1 MAGQPIDIFVSYKAE
16 DRARVARL
24 VAALEAE
31 GFSLWW
37 DTHIGGGTHWREDIQ
52 EHLDCAKCV
61 IVVWSRRSVGRE
73 GNFVR
78 DEATR
83 AQRRGAYLPVRI
95 DPVDPPLGFGEIQA
109 LSLVRWN
116 GDPSDPRFRAVTDAA
131 RACIAGEDIS
141 HHFHFAE
148 RGVSRRTA
156 IAGGSVAAVA
166 IAGVGA
172 WELLKPSA
180 AAAAGSIAVLPFA
193 NLSGDPAQS
202 YFSDGI
208 SDEIRSA
215 LTRLGGLTVIGSTS
229 SEAVR
234 NDDARTA
241 AKKLG
246 VAHILTG
253 NVRKSPSTIRIA
265 AELIDG
271 RTGADRWTQDYDRS
285 PGDTIKIQTDIAQNV
300 ASALQGAL
308 GLAVRA
314 AITLGGTADPVAQD
328 LLLQARK
335 LARGSDSAETR
346 RRTLALAE
354 AAIARDPN
362 YVDAYI
368 DKAIDLQGLAT
379 NYAPTPAKAADGL
392 AQAEAD
398 ARKAVALAPRL
409 GIAHA
414 ALAHIAS
421 FRLDFVTCLR
431 ETRMSLA
438 LAPDDPPA
446 LMAASEK
453 LAFFGDGAKAIGL
466 IDRAI
471 ELDPLNEVG
480 YSTKAEVLTLL
491 RRYPQA
497 IEAGSKALA
506 MVPDDSAAR
515 MAIGDARL
523 LLGQS
528 ANAKAEYEGLH
539 TDDPFR
545 VLRLALLAARTGDRA
560 GAEKMVEQVKQQFGA
575 AASYQYAEIYAQ
587 LGDKDRAFAE
597 IDNAVRARDPGLAS
611 VKVDPFFDPIRG
623 DPRYAALLKRLNFP
637 AQS

>member
-37 DTHIGGGTHWREDIQ
+37 DTHIGGGTHWREDIE
-52 EHLDCAKCV
+52 EHLEGAKCV

-109 LSLVRWN
+109 LSLVRWK
-116 GDPSDPRFRAVTDAA
+116 GDPSDPRLRAVTDAA

-141 HHFHFAE
+141 HHLHFAE

-156 IAGGSVAAVA
+156 IAGGAVAAVA
-166 IAGVGA
+166 IAGAAA
-172 WELLKPSA
+172 WELLKPST

-215 LTRLGGLTVIGSTS
+215 LTRLRGLTVIGSTS

-271 RTGADRWTQDYDRS
+271 RTGADRWTQDYDRN
-285 PGDTIKIQTDIAQNV
+285 PGDTIKIQTDIAENV

-328 LLLQARK
+328 LILQAKR
-335 LARGSDSAETR
+335 LSRESDSAETMH
-346 RRTLALAE
+346 RTLALAE

-362 YVDAYI
+362 YADAYI
-368 DKAIDLQGLAT
+368 SKATNLVNLTT
-379 NYAPTPAKAADGL
+379 NYAQTPAKTADGL

-409 GIAHA
+409 GSAHV
-414 ALAHIAS
+414 ALAHVAS
-421 FRLDFVTCLR
+421 NSLDFVTCLQ
-431 ETRMSLA
+431 ETRRSLA
-438 LAPDDPPA
+438 LAPDDPRA
-446 LMAASEK
+446 LMSASEK
-453 LAFFGDGAKAIGL
+453 LALFGDGAEAIGF

-471 ELDPLNEVG
+471 ELDPLNEVA
-480 YSTKAEVLTLL
+480 YSIKTDVLALL

-497 IEAGSKALA
+497 IETGRKALA
-506 MVPDDSAAR
+506 MAPDDSVVR
-515 MAIGDARL
+515 MAIGDAQL

-539 TDDPFR
+539 ADDPFR
-545 VLRLALLAARTGDRA
+545 LLRLALLAARTGDRA
-560 GAEKMVEQVKQQFGA
+560 GAEGTIEQMKQQIGA
-575 AASYQYAEIYAQ
+575 AGSYQYSEIYAQ

-597 IDNAVRARDPGLAS
+597 LDNAVRARDPGLSS
-611 VKVDPFFDPIRG
+611 VKVDPFLDPIRG
-623 DPRYAALLKRLNFP
+623 DPRYAALLRRLNFP
-637 AQS
+637 A